1 MRKILSGLSNVWPVL
16 QRELREGSRR
26 PANRRLRL
34 LSASVGTGL
43 LWVIARNLRLPAAQL
58 GGYLL
63 VSLHSLLMGL
73 ILLIVPAMT
82 ADCIAREKRE
92 GTLGLLFMT
101 PLSAGGIVAGKA
113 LGQGLRAFTLW
124 LAVLPILTIPFLT
137 GGVTWGNALREFSLE
152 FCSAVLCLAAG
163 LLASSL
169 ARNRTVA
176 FLLAF
181 ALALIFLIAFA
192 QLFII
197 AFSIRPPAAMFGVAQ
212 PPDAWEWN
220 LFLTFI
226 LSGVA
231 LVGGNIQSGIVRMIP
246 GMAELLKWLFL
257 AGPPLALLIFY
268 FMARY
273 AAWRIELTWQDKIP
287 SRRRERMAKRY
298 STPMF
303 SNWWRRRMQRSL
315 DRNPIAW
322 LQQYSWKARTA
333 KWGLCAG
340 FLIVEGAASGG
351 RAEISDIVQT
361 PLLLTLAG
369 VCTFIGVSGFL
380 EEKRSGA
387 LELLLVTPISVN
399 KLIFGRVWGLWKQ
412 FLPAALILLV
422 FAFSDSLASIPYG
435 HFDYD
440 WFEETFPTL
449 FAIVCAFLALP
460 VFATYFALR
469 VKNLVVGAVLTWIAI
484 GAPAMLAAETSFYFS
499 HTNNPNPVLVLLSYG
514 AFAALTCFMLR
525 HSLSRRIYSF

>member
-1 MRKILSGLSNVWPVL
+1 MRKILSGPSNVWPVL

-43 LWVIARNLRLPAAQL
+43 LWVIARNLRLPTAQL

-73 ILLIVPAMT
+73 ILLIVPALT

-124 LAVLPILTIPFLT
+124 LAVLQILTIPFLT
-137 GGVTWGNALREFSLE
+137 GGVTWGNALREFSL
-152 FCSAVLCLAAG
+152 
-163 LLASSL
+163 
-169 ARNRTVA
+169 
-176 FLLAF
+176 
-181 ALALIFLIAFA
+181 
-192 QLFII
+192 
-197 AFSIRPPAAMFGVAQ
+197 AAMFCVAQ
-212 PPDAWEWN
+212 PPDVWEWN

-246 GMAELLKWLFL
+246 GIAELLKWLFL

-268 FMARY
+268 FVARY
-273 AAWRIELTWQDKIP
+273 AAWRIELSWQDKVP
-287 SRRRERMAKRY
+287 SRRRENLTRRY
-298 STPMF
+298 STPVF
-303 SNWWRRRMQRSL
+303 GVWWRRRMQRSL

-340 FLIVEGAASGG
+340 FLMVEGVASTGSP
-351 RAEISDIVQT
+351 EISGLVQT
-361 PLLLTLAG
+361 LLLLTLAG

-399 KLIFGRVWGLWKQ
+399 KLIFGRVCG
-412 FLPAALILLV
+412 
-422 FAFSDSLASIPYG
+422 DCG
-435 HFDYD
+435 
-440 WFEETFPTL
+440 
-449 FAIVCAFLALP
+449 
-460 VFATYFALR
+460 
-469 VKNLVVGAVLTWIAI
+469 KNSCQRR
-484 GAPAMLAAETSFYFS
+484 SF
-499 HTNNPNPVLVLLSYG
+499 
-514 AFAALTCFMLR
+514 
-525 HSLSRRIYSF
+525 